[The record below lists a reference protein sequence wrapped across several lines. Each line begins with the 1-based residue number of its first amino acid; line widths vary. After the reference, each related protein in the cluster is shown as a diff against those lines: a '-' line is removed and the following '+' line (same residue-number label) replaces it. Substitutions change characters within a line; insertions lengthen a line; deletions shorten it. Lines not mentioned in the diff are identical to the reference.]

1 LKIKVELNARK
12 KIVKLGMSED
22 TILDEK
28 IEEIPPIEIDVP
40 DDWFKV
46 LEIIP
51 DTKIIIEVT
60 GRKILRMQKKGEK

>member
-1 LKIKVELNARK
+1 
-12 KIVKLGMSED
+12 MSDD

-28 IEEIPPIEIDVP
+28 IEEIQPMEIDVP

-51 DTKIIIEVT
+51 DTRIIIEVT
-60 GRKILRMQKKGEK
+60 GRKILRPQREGEKQNEN